1 MSQTISFQIKALQ
14 SDATTPIPNAEIQL
28 ENSNLGQNPKTDSQG
43 IASFEIESTQHLKPF
58 RAKLIHKDYQEYPI
72 QDRVI
77 ILNSM
82 KRRDK
87 PLELRFKRKLDN
99 FAVQQ
104 IKLEPQTITLKD
116 ANNEIITKNFYKQ
129 GDTLT
134 FTASIDTSKAQENQ
148 IKWAYKILNEKEQS
162 LLQQRDSKT
171 YNPLNKTTLNPTIND
186 IPSELKQILQ
196 DKDNNAYF
204 SNQSAY
210 TIKDFKNNTQETE
223 SLYKGR
229 TLTITIPTSFETSK
243 QQVAIAIFAYKYEP
257 NYEVC
262 QIIHLND
269 YPQITID
276 CTLAETLRA
285 YTRQDNIATLGFGV
299 SYICQRL
306 WHDNPS
312 DAKALSNLI
321 YIDSHLLDFIE
332 SIPNETMQKIVKE
345 VLPRIEL
352 KEIVRKYKDIADKTY
367 QEQQRIH
374 KDFEAYKQRYN
385 FSRKKDKEKHIGL
398 NASGDM
404 IPFYVELDWDR
415 FYMQFPLMKNLEKE
429 MLNIQIEPIYIQTT
443 GMPTGEYK
451 NKSKILTLNFLH
463 SMQRFM
469 CSKSDILYQALHN
482 KTASN
487 MQVVANLNAI
497 ASNPKGAKMP
507 KSISKNIDS
516 KTHTIT
522 ALDIERKKDINHT
535 IFSIK
540 ANDMSLAQ
548 AQKDMDSLTPKDL
561 MRHHMQYYSI
571 SDIDFGLE
579 YKLSFEEKS
588 NQAIALY
595 ALSGKFQIYYV
606 LDSFEVERINE
617 KEIAIYPTQIKAY
630 IDDSFDFRDQPMQF
644 VGAWDYENVEF
655 KAFYSG
661 VKNFIDDKNAT
672 KEIDNNI
679 MRNHDYQQTQKNF
692 NLGLDFIVTSKSF
705 RNLKIPNDYLSKR
718 FYTRYFKLLD

>member
-1 MSQTISFQIKALQ
+1 MSETISFEIKALQ

-28 ENSNLGQNPKTDSQG
+28 ENINLGQKYKTNDNG

-82 KRRDK
+82 KRREK
-87 PLELRFKRKLDN
+87 PLELRFRGKLDN

-116 ANNEIITKNFYKQ
+116 ANNEIITKNFYKR

-134 FTASIDTSKAQENQ
+134 FTASIDTSKAQESE

-162 LLQQRDSKT
+162 LLQQKDSKT
-171 YNPLNKTTLNPTIND
+171 YNPLNKTTLNPTINN

-210 TIKDFKNNTQETE
+210 TIKDFKNNTQELE
-223 SLYKGR
+223 SLYKGK

-243 QQVAIAIFAYKYEP
+243 QQVAIAIFAYIYEP

-262 QIIHLND
+262 YIIHLND

-285 YTRQDNIATLGFGV
+285 YTKQDNIATLGWGV

-306 WHDNPS
+306 WHDNPAN
-312 DAKALSNLI
+312 AKSLSELI
-321 YIDSHLLDFIE
+321 YRDSHSPDFTE
-332 SIPNETMQKIVKE
+332 SIPNATMQKIVKE

-415 FYMQFPLMKNLEKE
+415 FYMQFPIMQELKESEFANLRKRFGKE
-429 MLNIQIEPIYIQTT
+429 SDFQKQFKDFLNDTLPDIESIKDLQ
-443 GMPTGEYK
+443 EYTMTLNTQAMRENKTK
-451 NKSKILTLNFLH
+451 NKEVFKLYKKEEALAESHKAIQDLQKPAEIIDNSLYF
-463 SMQRFM
+463 QRFDITTI
-469 CSKSDILYQALHN
+469 KFLPHFGFNLADTQTYAATFSDEKALQKFH
-482 KTASN
+482 
-487 MQVVANLNAI
+487 
-497 ASNPKGAKMP
+497 SNPKYKQ
-507 KSISKNIDS
+507 NF
-516 KTHTIT
+516 
-522 ALDIERKKDINHT
+522 AL
-535 IFSIK
+535 
-540 ANDMSLAQ
+540 
-548 AQKDMDSLTPKDL
+548 
-561 MRHHMQYYSI
+561 YSI
-571 SDIDFGLE
+571 SGAFNILYIPSHIQIARVTRTYDYHF
-579 YKLSFEEKS
+579 SF
-588 NQAIALY
+588 LY
-595 ALSGKFQIYYV
+595 AVCKKVRAFIIDTV
-606 LDSFEVERINE
+606 NFNND
-617 KEIAIYPTQIKAY
+617 
-630 IDDSFDFRDQPMQF
+630 DDSDQPIG
-644 VGAWDYENVEF
+644 VWDYENVGF
-655 KAFYSG
+655 DLYNSIMQYKKAFLQEKF
-661 VKNFIDDKNAT
+661 VNFDIKHTPSESFLFSLYNSNF
-672 KEIDNNI
+672 KKS
-679 MRNHDYQQTQKNF
+679 QKHF
-692 NLGLDFIVTSKSF
+692 NLGLDFFLYSSTFLDMDFSYTQIQDTAFIVRK
-705 RNLKIPNDYLSKR
+705 
-718 FYTRYFKLLD
+718 

>member
-1 MSQTISFQIKALQ
+1 MSETISFEIKALQ

-82 KRRDK
+82 KRREK
-87 PLELRFKRKLDN
+87 PLELRFRGKLDS

-116 ANNEIITKNFYKQ
+116 ANNEIITKNFYKR

-134 FTASIDTSKAQENQ
+134 FTASIDTSKAQESE

-162 LLQQRDSKT
+162 LLQQKDSKT
-171 YNPLNKTTLNPTIND
+171 YNPLNKTTLKPTIND

-210 TIKDFKNNTQETE
+210 TIKDFKNNTQELE
-223 SLYKGR
+223 SLYKGK

-257 NYEVC
+257 NWQVC
-262 QIIHLND
+262 RIIHLND

-299 SYICQRL
+299 SYVCQRL
-306 WHDNPS
+306 WHDNPAN
-312 DAKALSNLI
+312 AKELSKLI
-321 YIDSHLLDFIE
+321 YIDSHSPDFIE
-332 SIPNETMQKIVKE
+332 SVPNATMQKIVKE
-345 VLPRIEL
+345 VLPRITLQEFA
-352 KEIVRKYKDIADKTY
+352 KDSNNKCPAIKSQIQEISDNNLR
-367 QEQQRIH
+367 
-374 KDFEAYKQRYN
+374 
-385 FSRKKDKEKHIGL
+385 
-398 NASGDM
+398 
-404 IPFYVELDWDR
+404 FYVELDWDR
-415 FYMQFPLMKNLEKE
+415 FYMQFPLMKSLEKE
-429 MLNIQIEPIYIQTT
+429 ALSIITPERNKNIFKVPIT
-443 GMPTGEYK
+443 GYELGR
-451 NKSKILTLNFLH
+451 ILTNNFLDSLSEFWKYNH
-463 SMQRFM
+463 TTIKKAIQSNKD
-469 CSKSDILYQALHN
+469 SKSFSMRV
-482 KTASN
+482 T
-487 MQVVANLNAI
+487 ANLLEI
-497 ASNPKGAKMP
+497 AKNPKKAD
-507 KSISKNIDS
+507 ISNANNK
-516 KTHTIT
+516 
-522 ALDIERKKDINHT
+522 
-535 IFSIK
+535 IFSIT
-540 ANDMSLAQ
+540 NDTTNLQECEKLLSDI
-548 AQKDMDSLTPKDL
+548 KPSDL
-561 MRHHMQYYSI
+561 GRHQMQYYSI

-606 LDSFEVERINE
+606 LDSFEIERISD

-630 IDDSFDFRDQPMQF
+630 IDDSFDFRDQDHIFNDDGSIKELGQP
-644 VGAWDYENVEF
+644 VGAWDYNKMKFDKDVSESQMNKYAEKSGIISATNAGAAMFLKSAINIEKYENY
-655 KAFYSG
+655 KRQ
-661 VKNFIDDKNAT
+661 
-672 KEIDNNI
+672 NI
-679 MRNHDYQQTQKNF
+679 YPIYNHDYQQTQKNF

-705 RNLKIPNDYLSKR
+705 KNLKIPNDYLSKR
-718 FYTRYFKLLD
+718 FYTRYFTLLE

>member
-87 PLELRFKRKLDN
+87 PLELRFRGKLDN

-134 FTASIDTSKAQENQ
+134 FTASIDTSKAQESE

-162 LLQQRDSKT
+162 LLQQKDSKT

-223 SLYKGR
+223 SLYKGK
-229 TLTITIPTSFETSK
+229 TLTITIHENFENTK

-257 NYEVC
+257 NWQVC
-262 QIIHLND
+262 YIIRLND

-285 YTRQDNIATLGFGV
+285 YTNKDSIATLGWGV

-306 WHDNPS
+306 WHDNPAN
-312 DAKALSNLI
+312 AKELGELI
-321 YIDSHLLDFIE
+321 YVDSKSPDFID
-332 SIPNETMQKIVKE
+332 SIPNETMKKIVKE
-345 VLPRIEL
+345 VLPRIQMQEL
-352 KEIVRKYKDIADKTY
+352 HIDDK
-367 QEQQRIH
+367 RPRH
-374 KDFEAYKQRYN
+374 KAR
-385 FSRKKDKEKHIGL
+385 
-398 NASGDM
+398 
-404 IPFYVELDWDR
+404 FYVELDWDR
-415 FYMQFPLMKNLEKE
+415 FYMKFPIMQKLEKE
-429 MLNIQIEPIYIQTT
+429 YKNLRERFGRESDFQKQFKKFLDDTLLDIESIADSQAYTMALNIQAMRENKT
-443 GMPTGEYK
+443 K
-451 NKSKILTLNFLH
+451 NKEVFKLYKKEESLAESHRAIQDLQKPAEIIDNSLYF
-463 SMQRFM
+463 QRFDIDNNVFLPHLGLGKLDAFPL
-469 CSKSDILYQALHN
+469 SKSPIQHKNEILNKFHSSPTHKQNFALYSIAGTFNILYIPSHIQ
-482 KTASN
+482 
-487 MQVVANLNAI
+487 I
-497 ASNPKGAKMP
+497 ARVTRTY
-507 KSISKNIDS
+507 DY
-516 KTHTIT
+516 H
-522 ALDIERKKDINHT
+522 
-535 IFSIK
+535 FS
-540 ANDMSLAQ
+540 
-548 AQKDMDSLTPKDL
+548 
-561 MRHHMQYYSI
+561 
-571 SDIDFGLE
+571 F
-579 YKLSFEEKS
+579 
-588 NQAIALY
+588 LY
-595 ALSGKFQIYYV
+595 AVCKKVRAFIIDTV
-606 LDSFEVERINE
+606 NFNND
-617 KEIAIYPTQIKAY
+617 
-630 IDDSFDFRDQPMQF
+630 DDSDQPIG
-644 VGAWDYENVEF
+644 VWDYENVGF
-655 KAFYSG
+655 DLFYSVIQYRQSRIFG
-661 VKNFIDDKNAT
+661 GKSSSPAPFLFFLYNSDFKKSQDC
-672 KEIDNNI
+672 
-679 MRNHDYQQTQKNF
+679 F
-692 NLGLDFIVTSKSF
+692 NLGLDFFLYSSTF
-705 RNLKIPNDYLSKR
+705 
-718 FYTRYFKLLD
+718 LDITLEE